1 MALITIVTG
10 AYKPT
15 YNWGGGPHC
24 MENGPDL
31 PIKDRDVPIKTGD
44 FPSENGDFPVRKV
57 STLTLCCGDGIS
69 PIVWWNSSSGVHQLL

>member
-1 MALITIVTG
+1 MTNRLKHRKLPIEIV
-10 AYKPT
+10 
-15 YNWGGGPHC
+15 
-24 MENGPDL
+24 DL